1 MHKFSEELA
10 DHQAD
15 NILWELHVGLEGR
28 EQRDGMGQT
37 RENISTHLARPWGQH
52 AARETES

>member
-1 MHKFSEELA
+1 MKADETWDQQSLIHKFSEELSR
-10 DHQAD
+10 HQAD

-37 RENISTHLARPWGQH
+37 RRKHFT
-52 AARETES
+52 T